1 MENLDKGDFL
11 LVIENLSKAKAFYI
25 QGKRFAQCA
34 DRSMGEITQ
43 DGSIKIVG
51 GKYNMLSA
59 PLMVNTAFACEV
71 FLKGL
76 LIAHGVDYKK
86 LLKQR
91 KGHGLKALYDLLP
104 KEEYKEFLRVPNK
117 DTFDEK
123 LEAHANDF
131 VNWRYYME
139 NPGEYR
145 MEPSFT
151 WILMHNLQ
159 TLLEEVLM
167 LTRN

>member
-1 MENLDKGDFL
+1 M
-11 LVIENLSKAKAFYI
+11 VIENLLKAKAFYI

-43 DGSIKIVG
+43 NGSIKIVG

-104 KEEYKEFLRVPNK
+104 KEEYKEFLGVL
-117 DTFDEK
+117 DEK
-123 LEAHANDF
+123 LEAHSNDF

-151 WILMHNLQ
+151 WILMHNLEI
-159 TLLEEVLM
+159 LLGEVLT

>member
-1 MENLDKGDFL
+1 
-11 LVIENLSKAKAFYI
+11 
-25 QGKRFAQCA
+25 
-34 DRSMGEITQ
+34 MGEITQ

-104 KEEYKEFLRVPNK
+104 KEKYKEFLKISGK
-117 DTFDEK
+117 DTFDKK
-123 LEAHANDF
+123 LEAHSNDF
-131 VNWRYYME
+131 VNWRYYIE
-139 NPGEYR
+139 NPGEYI
-145 MEPSFT
+145 MEPFFT
-151 WILMHNLQ
+151 C
-159 TLLEEVLM
+159 VLM
-167 LTRN
+167 KNLEIILGDIIEEGEKDENPRDL

>member
-1 MENLDKGDFL
+1 M
-11 LVIENLSKAKAFYI
+11 VIENLSKAKAFYI

-43 DGSIKIVG
+43 DSSIKIVG

-71 FLKGL
+71 FLKGI

-86 LLKQR
+86 LLQQK

-104 KEEYKEFLRVPNK
+104 KEEYKEFLRVLDE

-139 NPGEYR
+139 NPGEYI
-145 MEPSFT
+145 MEPFFT
-151 WILMHNLQ
+151 C
-159 TLLEEVLM
+159 VLM
-167 LTRN
+167 KNLEIILGDIIEEGEKDENPRDL

>member
-1 MENLDKGDFL
+1 M
-11 LVIENLSKAKAFYI
+11 VIENLSKAKAFYI

-34 DRSMGEITQ
+34 HQRRREHVIFSANYLDRA
-43 DGSIKIVG
+43 V
-51 GKYNMLSA
+51 LSDLSHTA
-59 PLMVNTAFACEV
+59 VCNTAFACEV
-71 FLKGL
+71 FLKGI

-86 LLKQR
+86 LLQQK
-91 KGHGLKALYDLLP
+91 KGHGLKA
-104 KEEYKEFLRVPNK
+104 EYKEFLRVLDE

-145 MEPSFT
+145 TEPRFT
-151 WILMHNLQ
+151 WILMHNLEI
-159 TLLEEVLM
+159 LLEEI
-167 LTRN
+167 LTLIEE

>member
-71 FLKGL
+71 FLKGI

-86 LLKQR
+86 LLQQK
-91 KGHGLKALYDLLP
+91 KGHG
-104 KEEYKEFLRVPNK
+104 
-117 DTFDEK
+117 
-123 LEAHANDF
+123 
-131 VNWRYYME
+131 
-139 NPGEYR
+139 
-145 MEPSFT
+145 
-151 WILMHNLQ
+151 
-159 TLLEEVLM
+159 
-167 LTRN
+167 

>member
-1 MENLDKGDFL
+1 M
-11 LVIENLSKAKAFYI
+11 
-25 QGKRFAQCA
+25 
-34 DRSMGEITQ
+34 
-43 DGSIKIVG
+43 
-51 GKYNMLSA
+51 
-59 PLMVNTAFACEV
+59 
-71 FLKGL
+71 KGL

-104 KEEYKEFLRVPNK
+104 KEEYKEFLGVL
-117 DTFDEK
+117 DEK
-123 LEAHANDF
+123 LEAHSNDF

-151 WILMHNLQ
+151 WILMHNLEI
-159 TLLEEVLM
+159 LLGEVLT

>member
-1 MENLDKGDFL
+1 
-11 LVIENLSKAKAFYI
+11 
-25 QGKRFAQCA
+25 
-34 DRSMGEITQ
+34 MGEITQ
-43 DGSIKIVG
+43 NGSIKIVG

-71 FLKGL
+71 FLKGI

-86 LLKQR
+86 LLQQK

-104 KEEYKEFLRVPNK
+104 KEEYKEFLRVLDE

-131 VNWRYYME
+131 VICS
-139 NPGEYR
+139 P
-145 MEPSFT
+145 
-151 WILMHNLQ
+151 LMKQ
-159 TLLEEVLM
+159 
-167 LTRN
+167 

>member
-1 MENLDKGDFL
+1 M
-11 LVIENLSKAKAFYI
+11 VIENLSKAKAFYI

-104 KEEYKEFLRVPNK
+104 KEKYKEFLKISGK
-117 DTFDEK
+117 DTFDKK
-123 LEAHANDF
+123 LEAHSNDF
-131 VNWRYYME
+131 VNWRYYIE
-139 NPGEYR
+139 NPGEYI
-145 MEPSFT
+145 MEPFFT
-151 WILMHNLQ
+151 C
-159 TLLEEVLM
+159 VLM
-167 LTRN
+167 KNLEIILGDIIEEGEKDENPRDL